1 MAYIDDQ
8 LVEFK
13 RLIEDAIIAEGAE
26 GKNKVIKSSKPIN
39 LIHDAVKKSLIDAGV
54 DPSLVRPQFENTKPE
69 MKMAGFIKQ
78 KKQDVCVIPK
88 NITKV
93 KSEIDWGPMA
103 HLRRKDEFGYEFSR
117 NSLVIN
123 VRSQMSSLGKNYD
136 TLFERTVAE
145 AQNLHMRYPD
155 IVLGEVYL
163 IPVYEYDDAMAKEN
177 IVEFSTRHSD
187 IENYISFF
195 SSISGRTYDSNPGE
209 HSELINT
216 KSAYKYERCTL
227 LIVDFNRAVP
237 KLYQSSAELLADGL
251 ISDTFGI
258 EYADISF
265 GTFANDILE
274 IYGQR
279 FVVDNLMLNP

>member
-195 SSISGRTYDSNPGE
+195 SSISGRTFKTVNEISPPLE
-209 HSELINT
+209 TS
-216 KSAYKYERCTL
+216 KSL
-227 LIVDFNRAVP
+227 SAVGFVII
-237 KLYQSSAELLADGL
+237 LVTSAAAESLKVMLSAVFSTGSA
-251 ISDTFGI
+251 IS
-258 EYADISF
+258 
-265 GTFANDILE
+265 
-274 IYGQR
+274 
-279 FVVDNLMLNP
+279 

>member
-8 LVEFK
+8 LIEFK
-13 RLIEDAIIAEGAE
+13 KLIEDSIIAEGAE

-39 LIHDAVKKSLIDAGV
+39 LIHDAVKKSFIDAGV
-54 DPSLVRPQFENTKPE
+54 DPLLVRPQFENTKTE

-78 KKQDVCVIPK
+78 KKQDVCVMPK
-88 NITKV
+88 NIAKV
-93 KSEIDWGPMA
+93 RAEIDWGPMA

-177 IVEFSTRHSD
+177 IVGFSTRHSD

-195 SSISGRTYDSNPGE
+195 SSISGRTYDNNPGE

-216 KSAYKYERCTL
+216 KSTYKYERCAL
-227 LIVDFNRAVP
+227 LIVDFNRAVS
-237 KLYQSSAELLADGL
+237 KLYHSSAELLADGL

-265 GTFANDILE
+265 GAFAKDILDV
-274 IYGQR
+274 YRQR
-279 FVVDNLMLNP
+279 FVVDNLMINP